1 MGTASP
7 YSKDLLYSAVAE
19 KIMIYGA
26 AIWANPMTCRKQK
39 ILQSSQRPF
48 VLAITK
54 AYRTTS
60 TAAAA
65 VLAGLI
71 PLPIKAQQEAAI
83 TMFSQLH
90 RKARFGELSYDP
102 ADFEFKSSK
111 LKTHPSDYGKG
122 VVTHFAPEL
131 PPSIEGPGFMI
142 YTDGSK
148 MDNAVGSAYT
158 VFHNGTEVQTW
169 KCHMSPHN
177 SVFQAEAL
185 ALLKAIEWAQTTTAE
200 DFTIYT
206 DSLSVLYAIN
216 DPRHTSPLVSQ
227 IQETLRNTSP
237 HVGAQGNERADT
249 LAKEAAQDRDAVQI
263 DPPLPKSLL
272 KRQTWQSALSQWQQE
287 WNTESANFRIH
298 TKSGHGTTHICA
310 LLNKIHH
317 RTWAVS
323 DLLRREK
330 YNPPQTYVSAEKS
343 GPPTTT

>member
-1 MGTASP
+1 
-7 YSKDLLYSAVAE
+7 
-19 KIMIYGA
+19 
-26 AIWANPMTCRKQK
+26 MTCRKQK

-90 RKARFGELSYDP
+90 RKARFGEFSYDP

-237 HVGAQGNERADT
+237 VQKIEISWVKAHVGAQGNERADT

-287 WNTESANFRIH
+287 WNTS
-298 TKSGHGTTHICA
+298 
-310 LLNKIHH
+310 HH
-317 RTWAVS
+317 RVGELSNSYEKWTRNDS
-323 DLLRREK
+323 YLR
-330 YNPPQTYVSAEKS
+330 PS
-343 GPPTTT
+343 